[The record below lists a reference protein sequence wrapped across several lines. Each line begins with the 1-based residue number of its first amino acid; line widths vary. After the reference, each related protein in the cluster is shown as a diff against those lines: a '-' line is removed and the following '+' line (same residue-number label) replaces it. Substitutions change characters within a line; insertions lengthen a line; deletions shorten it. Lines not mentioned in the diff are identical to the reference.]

1 MYGTE
6 NWDTQHSSELP
17 YIVIP
22 TNGIKCVS
30 LCKTNRNMTNSQKI
44 FLKGTTKNE
53 EDTISYSGARHA
65 KGRQNGF
72 RVFLRPFFEVGKKDI
87 KKGFGKIS
95 GLEPLPKAF

>member
-65 KGRQNGF
+65 TCDYSMRSNKQQYS
-72 RVFLRPFFEVGKKDI
+72 KQYSK
-87 KKGFGKIS
+87 
-95 GLEPLPKAF
+95 